1 MAEPRLI
8 GEIVHRV
15 TGRARLRFPVLRGD
29 QEQLDS
35 LAAKFLAIPGVTH
48 AAANAVTGS
57 IVLRH
62 GVEWPV
68 IASSAADSLA
78 IAWHDRASDAK
89 IETKSD
95 REFEL
100 RMLASG
106 VLSLLALWQVAQ
118 KRVLPPA
125 FALFWYAAIMA
136 SGRFPR
142 D

>member
-8 GEIVHRV
+8 GEIVHRA

-29 QEQLDS
+29 RGQLDS

-48 AAANAVTGS
+48 ATANAVTGS
-57 IVLRH
+57 ILLRH
-62 GVEWPV
+62 GVEWPA

-78 IAWHDRASDAK
+78 IKWRDRASDTR

-95 REFEL
+95 GEFEL
-100 RMLASG
+100 HVLLGG
-106 VLSLLALWQVAQ
+106 VFGLLALWQVTQ

-125 FALFWYAAIMA
+125 LTLLMYAVDMA
-136 SGRFPR
+136 SGRAPKV
-142 D
+142 